1 MSKAWLSVL
10 FVLQLGAGLVL
21 GVASAQQS
29 PPVDVVAPA
38 AMVAAPPVMIAPA
51 ASHGLSLPDPFRLD
65 MLIRS
70 TLIALNQANDTGNY
84 TVFRDLGSSA
94 FQGANSAAD
103 LAGLFGNL
111 RRQRIDLMPIIFVAP
126 KPTQPPQID
135 NRGLLRLVGYFPAA
149 AGQIR
154 SRLSAGR
161 HRLEALCH
169 LGVAGAG
176 GAGGRADRADRA
188 ARHPRRD
195 PQAGAADPCP
205 ADHPQAQADSAGRG
219 PRGGFRAIAT
229 RCSP

>member
-135 NRGLLRLVGYFPAA
+135 NRGLLRLVGFFPTQPLQVKFDLAYQLAGTDWKLYAISVSPVPAEPAVAQTEPPATPAA
-149 AGQIR
+149 TRKPVQQTPAQRITR
-154 SRLSAGR
+154 KLKPTVP
-161 HRLEALCH
+161 
-169 LGVAGAG
+169 VAA
-176 GAGGRADRADRA
+176 
-188 ARHPRRD
+188 P
-195 PQAGAADPCP
+195 AADSG
-205 ADHPQAQADSAGRG
+205 Q
-219 PRGGFRAIAT
+219 
-229 RCSP
+229 

>member
-21 GVASAQQS
+21 GVASAQQR

-135 NRGLLRLVGYFPAA
+135 NRGLLRLVGYFPTQPLQVKFDLAYQLAGTDWKLYAISVSPVPAEPAVAQTEQTEPPATPAA
-149 AGQIR
+149 TRKPVQQTPAQRITR
-154 SRLSAGR
+154 KLKPAVP
-161 HRLEALCH
+161 
-169 LGVAGAG
+169 VAA
-176 GAGGRADRADRA
+176 
-188 ARHPRRD
+188 P
-195 PQAGAADPCP
+195 AADSG
-205 ADHPQAQADSAGRG
+205 Q
-219 PRGGFRAIAT
+219 
-229 RCSP
+229 

>member
-135 NRGLLRLVGYFPAA
+135 NRGLLRLVGYFPTQPLQVKFDLAYQLAGTDWKLYAISVSPVPAEPAVAQTEQTEPPATPAA
-149 AGQIR
+149 TRKPVQQTPAQRITR
-154 SRLSAGR
+154 KLKPAVP
-161 HRLEALCH
+161 
-169 LGVAGAG
+169 VAA
-176 GAGGRADRADRA
+176 
-188 ARHPRRD
+188 P
-195 PQAGAADPCP
+195 AADSG
-205 ADHPQAQADSAGRG
+205 Q
-219 PRGGFRAIAT
+219 
-229 RCSP
+229 